1 VTILGEINSA
11 AYFPAIFLQ
20 SVHASQCVFCA
31 DFNFS
36 LYGEKIEMDFAAEV
50 VCSALRNINYETMN
64 SGNTKAQTVAVS
76 LAANPIV
83 EKCLAKMANDVT
95 AQVRDKLIDIII
107 SVLARE
113 CEDFDG
119 ESVRRLILAELES
132 APLAFELEKR
142 ATVPKTTK
150 TKVVEIDADGN
161 PVKKVRTP
169 KEPKEK
175 APKAAKAPKAVLSE
189 EEREALKAAKKAERE
204 AAKEARKAEK
214 EAAKDADKEAEKEA
228 AKAEKAAAK
237 EAAKA
242 EKAAAREAAK
252 AVAKAEREA
261 AKLAKPAKEQRIPI
275 PWCGARIPGRCEALR
290 SYHGLFAQ
298 CTADATEISAF
309 CPSCEK
315 SGAKFG
321 TCAMRAAC
329 GLFDYTD
336 PSGKKCVRLA
346 NVIDKFGFEHHAEEM
361 FQVEADKYDIT
372 IPHEHFEKEVK
383 QRGRPKSSSPRAR
396 PATKIA
402 TSDTGSGSETETDDE
417 EYQAKK
423 QAKQQQRKKVV
434 KTVAAAD
441 ADAAPKKRGRPAK
454 AKEAAPAP
462 KDDLIQNLVASAK
475 KSATPKAKEAKA
487 NSAPTSPELSE
498 EEFAPVVVAK
508 PATKPVVVA
517 KPAAAAKPV
526 IKAKKAKAPERK
538 VVESDGEK
546 FWVEQYS
553 GEQILVRCGDNYA
566 FNLEGEGLGAWDDK
580 TKTVIEEEESS
591 SESDEE

>member
-1 VTILGEINSA
+1 MQPKSK
-11 AYFPAIFLQ
+11 
-20 SVHASQCVFCA
+20 S
-31 DFNFS
+31 
-36 LYGEKIEMDFAAEV
+36 
-50 VCSALRNINYETMN
+50 NYETMN

-83 EKCLAKMANDVT
+83 DKCLVKMANDVT
-95 AQVRDKLIDIII
+95 TQVRDKLIDIII
-107 SVLARE
+107 AVLARE

-119 ESVRRLILAELES
+119 ETVRRLIITELES
-132 APLAFELEKR
+132 APMAFELEKR
-142 ATVPKTTK
+142 ATVPKTGKTSK
-150 TKVVEIDADGN
+150 TKVVELDADGN
-161 PVKKVRTP
+161 TVKKVRPP

-189 EEREALKAAKKAERE
+189 EEREALKVAKKAERE

-214 EAAKDADKEAEKEA
+214 AAAKEANKDAEKEA

-242 EKAAAREAAK
+242 EKAAAKEAAK
-252 AVAKAEREA
+252 EAAKAEREA

-275 PWCGARIPGRCEALR
+275 PWCGVRIPDRCEALR
-290 SYHGLFAQ
+290 AYHGLFAQ
-298 CTADATEISAF
+298 CTSDSTEISAF

-315 SGAKFG
+315 SGAAFG

-336 PSGKKCVRLA
+336 PKGKKCVRLA
-346 NVIDKFGFEHHAEEM
+346 NVVDKFEVEGGIDAFIAEAAKHSIEIPAEHL
-361 FQVEADKYDIT
+361 T
-372 IPHEHFEKEVK
+372 KEVK

-396 PATKIA
+396 PATTTAAKIA
-402 TSDTGSGSETETDDE
+402 TSDTGSGSGSETETDDE

-423 QAKQQQRKKVV
+423 QAKQQQQQQRKKVT
-434 KTVAAAD
+434 KTAAAAAD

-475 KSATPKAKEAKA
+475 KSATPKTKA
-487 NSAPTSPELSE
+487 PISNSAPTSPELSE
-498 EEFAPVVVAK
+498 EEVMPIVV
-508 PATKPVVVA
+508 
-517 KPAAAAKPV
+517 AKPV
-526 IKAKKAKAPERK
+526 IKAKPKAKTAAPERK

-546 FWVEQYS
+546 FWVEQYN
-553 GEQILVRCGDNYA
+553 GGQILVRCIDNYA

-580 TKTVIEEEESS
+580 AKTVVEDEESS
-591 SESDEE
+591 CESDEE

>member
-1 VTILGEINSA
+1 MQPKSK
-11 AYFPAIFLQ
+11 
-20 SVHASQCVFCA
+20 S
-31 DFNFS
+31 
-36 LYGEKIEMDFAAEV
+36 
-50 VCSALRNINYETMN
+50 NYETMN

-189 EEREALKAAKKAERE
+189 EEREVLKAAKKAERE

-214 EAAKDADKEAEKEA
+214 AAAKEANKDAEKEA

-237 EAAKA
+237 EATKA
-242 EKAAAREAAK
+242 EKAAAKEAAK
-252 AVAKAEREA
+252 EAAKAEREA

-275 PWCGARIPGRCEALR
+275 PWCGVRIPGRCEALR

-298 CTADATEISAF
+298 CTADSTEISAF
-309 CPSCEK
+309 CSSCEK

-346 NVIDKFGFEHHAEEM
+346 NVVEKFGFTTTQAFLEE
-361 FQVEADKYDIT
+361 AAKYDIT
-372 IPHEHFEKEVK
+372 IPHEHLDKEVK

-396 PATKIA
+396 PAAKIA
-402 TSDTGSGSETETDDE
+402 TSDTGSETETDDE

-423 QAKQQQRKKVV
+423 LAKQQQRKKVT
-434 KTVAAAD
+434 KTAD
-441 ADAAPKKRGRPAK
+441 AEAAPKKRGRPAK
-454 AKEAAPAP
+454 AKEAAPEP

-475 KSATPKAKEAKA
+475 KSATPKPKA
-487 NSAPTSPELSE
+487 TSAPTSPELSE
-498 EEFAPVVVAK
+498 EEVTPVVVVAK
-508 PATKPVVVA
+508 PATVTLKA
-517 KPAAAAKPV
+517 KP
-526 IKAKKAKAPERK
+526 KAKVAAPERK

-546 FWVEQYS
+546 FWVEQFN
-553 GEQILVRCGDNYA
+553 GEQILVRCSDNYA

-580 TKTVIEEEESS
+580 NKAVIEDEESD
-591 SESDEE
+591 DE

>member
-1 VTILGEINSA
+1 M
-11 AYFPAIFLQ
+11 Q
-20 SVHASQCVFCA
+20 CSQ
-31 DFNFS
+31 
-36 LYGEKIEMDFAAEV
+36 
-50 VCSALRNINYETMN
+50 NINYETMN

-107 SVLARE
+107 AVLARE

-119 ESVRRLILAELES
+119 ETVRRLILAELES

-142 ATVPKTTK
+142 ATVPKPTK

-189 EEREALKAAKKAERE
+189 EEREALKVAKKAERE
-204 AAKEARKAEK
+204 AAKEARKAERA
-214 EAAKDADKEAEKEA
+214 AAKDADKEAEKEA

-242 EKAAAREAAK
+242 ERAAAKEAAK
-252 AVAKAEREA
+252 ALAKAEREA

-275 PWCGARIPGRCEALR
+275 PWCGVRIPGRCEALR

-346 NVIDKFGFEHHAEEM
+346 NVIDKFGFGQHAEEM
-361 FQVEADKYDIT
+361 FYVEADKYEIT

-417 EYQAKK
+417 EYQAKKQAK

-487 NSAPTSPELSE
+487 NSTPTSPELSE
-498 EEFAPVVVAK
+498 EEVVPVVVAK
-508 PATKPVVVA
+508 PAATKP
-517 KPAAAAKPV
+517 AAAKPV

-553 GEQILVRCGDNYA
+553 GDQILVRCSDNYA

-591 SESDEE
+591 SESCESDEE

>member
-1 VTILGEINSA
+1 MQ
-11 AYFPAIFLQ
+11 PQ
-20 SVHASQCVFCA
+20 S
-31 DFNFS
+31 
-36 LYGEKIEMDFAAEV
+36 KP
-50 VCSALRNINYETMN
+50 NYETMN
-64 SGNTKAQTVAVS
+64 SGNTKALTVAVS

-95 AQVRDKLIDIII
+95 AQVRDKLIEIII
-107 SVLARE
+107 AVLARE

-119 ESVRRLILAELES
+119 ESVRRLLLAELES

-142 ATVPKTTK
+142 ATVTKATK
-150 TKVVEIDADGN
+150 TKVVELDADGN
-161 PVKKVRTP
+161 TVKKVRTH

-175 APKAAKAPKAVLSE
+175 APKAAKAAKAPKAVLSE

-204 AAKEARKAEK
+204 AAKEAAKAEK
-214 EAAKDADKEAEKEA
+214 AATKDADKEAAKEA

-252 AVAKAEREA
+252 EAAKAEKEA
-261 AKLAKPAKEQRIPI
+261 AKLAKPAKEQRLPI

-298 CTADATEISAF
+298 CTADSTEISAF

-321 TCAMRAAC
+321 TCAMRASC

-346 NVIDKFGFEHHAEEM
+346 NVVEKFGFTTTQAFHEE
-361 FQVEADKYDIT
+361 AAKHDIT
-372 IPHEHFEKEVK
+372 IPYEHLEKEVK

-396 PATKIA
+396 PAAKIA
-402 TSDTGSGSETETDDE
+402 TSDTGSGSGSETETDDE

-423 QAKQQQRKKVV
+423 QAKQQQQRKKVT
-434 KTVAAAD
+434 KTAAAD
-441 ADAAPKKRGRPAK
+441 AEAAPKKRGRPAK
-454 AKEAAPAP
+454 AKEAAAEP

-475 KSATPKAKEAKA
+475 KSATPKPKA
-487 NSAPTSPELSE
+487 TSAPTSPELSE
-498 EEFAPVVVAK
+498 EEVTPVAVVAK
-508 PATKPVVVA
+508 PSAA
-517 KPAAAAKPV
+517 KPAV
-526 IKAKKAKAPERK
+526 TLKAKSKAKAAAPERK

-546 FWVEQYS
+546 FWVEQFN
-553 GEQILVRCGDNYA
+553 GEQILVRCSDNYA

-580 TKTVIEEEESS
+580 NKTVIEEE
-591 SESDEE
+591 SDEE